1 MPGYLINTQGLI
13 FRLTSAGGGGDVFE
27 AMQFAARMTTRPGV
41 SKTMVVVTCDQ
52 ITDGYFYGDA
62 ITMLRE
68 EMITMHYINPTQL
81 TLKTK
86 KSRKKIQIFGF
97 DKLSVFTARNLNTLS
112 GDMTLRGQL
121 KVPKDY
127 LSTLA
132 TESGGSVFSQSF
144 LVQSSRDFKTAASI
158 FGRRVAR
165 TAVPNSCQVGKNH

>member
-1 MPGYLINTQGLI
+1 MFSYWLKKDKLEHLQGSLIYSFNL
-13 FRLTSAGGGGDVFE
+13 
-27 AMQFAARMTTRPGV
+27 QF
-41 SKTMVVVTCDQ
+41 
-52 ITDGYFYGDA
+52 
-62 ITMLRE
+62 
-68 EMITMHYINPTQL
+68 
-81 TLKTK
+81 KTK
-86 KSRKKIQIFGF
+86 SFLWKGRYHRHTVSLTNRNEDFSERKIQIFGF
-97 DKLSVFTARNLNTLS
+97 DKLSVFTAKNLNTLS

-165 TAVPNSCQVGKNH
+165 TAVPNSCQVGKNY

>member
-1 MPGYLINTQGLI
+1 MPGYLINTQGLF

-68 EMITMHYINPTQL
+68 ELITMHYINPTL
-81 TLKTK
+81 LSLKTK

-165 TAVPNSCQVGKNH
+165 TAVPNSCQVDKNY